1 METTLMSNL
10 QRDSMVGSFTRISAN
25 QKMKMQL
32 NEEDCTKSK
41 AIKDRSSTSVTSQVT
56 SNT

>member
-1 METTLMSNL
+1 MSNL